1 MHLGYAWELKKYGA
15 ASPRFMTHSAGKA
28 LWLGVSA
35 GLLAK
40 ITVRKYLILSY

>member
-1 MHLGYAWELKKYGA
+1 MRGDSKNYGA
-15 ASPRFMTHSAGKA
+15 ASPRIKSRAAGKA

-40 ITVRKYLILSY
+40 ITIYKCLNFC